1 MSGASSCCLLL
12 WNMCQNGVVWNHLQ
26 AWHLIQLICFNQ
38 QICTDFY
45 GLWSLLSWTKQSLRM
60 RFVCLNFHGPR
71 WPNARN
77 ASCTHFHHP
86 QHLPQPDASEVWSGR
101 KPSCG
106 RGRFDAWRGKK
117 APRFLRRHC
126 RMPFLC
132 TCTVVYTIW
141 ESNMVIEN
149 PL

>member
-45 GLWSLLSWTKQSLRM
+45 GHWSLLSWTKQSLRM

-101 KPSCG
+101 KPHVAVGVSTPGVEKKRHDSCG
-106 RGRFDAWRGKK
+106 VIVECLFCAH
-117 APRFLRRHC
+117 APLYI
-126 RMPFLC
+126 LSGNQ
-132 TCTVVYTIW
+132 TW
-141 ESNMVIEN
+141 
-149 PL
+149 